1 MATKPKITPK
11 GGLKVIV
18 LDNNGQPRVLGT
30 IPIWENPSAAQKWAI
45 QNSGCELSAQLVYVA
60 KEEEFTL
67 EGEVSLKTN
76 SSKIIN
82 TKYKVSIKES

>member
-1 MATKPKITPK
+1 MTKPKITPK

-30 IPIWENPSAAQKWAI
+30 IPIWENPSAAQKWAME
-45 QNSGCELSAQLVYVA
+45 NSGCELTTQLVYVA

-76 SSKIIN
+76 ETRTIQS
-82 TKYKVSIKES
+82 KYKVSIKES

>member
-1 MATKPKITPK
+1 MTKPKITPK

-30 IPIWENPSAAQKWAI
+30 IPIWENPSPAQKWAME
-45 QNSGCELSAQLVYVA
+45 NSGCELTTQLVYVA
-60 KEEEFTL
+60 KEEEFSL

-76 SSKIIN
+76 SSKVIN
-82 TKYKVSIKES
+82 TKYKVSMKES